1 MNDLLDRKALWD
13 ISYGLYIVSSVSGD
27 KTNGQIVNT
36 VFQVSAEPP
45 TIAVSINKNNLTHKY
60 IQDSK
65 VLAVSALEEDTPMPF
80 IGLFGFKSG
89 REVDKMSQVSCK
101 SGETG
106 CPIVTDNALS
116 CFDARVVGNLD
127 CGTHTIFVAE
137 VMGAEVLKGGTPL
150 TYAYYQNVKNGK
162 ASKNAPTYKG
172 DLNAQDKPEE
182 KIVEGE
188 MKKYVCS
195 VCGYIYDPAEG
206 DSEGDI
212 PAGTAFEDLPDDW
225 TCPVCGAGKDEFAPE
240 E

>member
-13 ISYGLYIVSSVSGD
+13 ISYGLYIVSSVSGT

-36 VFQVSAEPP
+36 VIQVSSEPP
-45 TIAVSINKNNLTHKY
+45 TIAVSINKNNLTHQY
-60 IQDSK
+60 IEDSK
-65 VLAVSALEEDTPMPF
+65 ILAVSILEQDAPMPF

-89 REVDKMSQVSCK
+89 REVDKMSQVDCK
-101 SGETG
+101 NGETG

-116 CFDARVVGNLD
+116 YFDGRVVGSVD

-137 VMGAEVLKGGTPL
+137 IMSAEILKEGTPL
-150 TYAYYQNVKNGK
+150 TYAYYQDVKKGK

-172 DLNAQDKPEE
+172 GLNAGAKPEE
-182 KIVEGE
+182 KNMEGD

-225 TCPVCGAGKDEFAPE
+225 TCPVCGAAKDEFAPE

>member
-45 TIAVSINKNNLTHKY
+45 TIAVSINKNNLTHQY
-60 IQDSK
+60 IEDSK
-65 VLAVSALEEDTPMPF
+65 VLAVSILEEDTPMPF

-89 REVDKMSQVSCK
+89 REVDKMSQVGCRN
-101 SGETG
+101 GETG

-116 CFDARVVGNLD
+116 CFDGRVVGTLD

-137 VMGAEVLKGGTPL
+137 IVGAEILKEGTPL
-150 TYAYYQNVKNGK
+150 TYAYYQNVKKGK

-172 DLNAQDKPEE
+172 
-182 KIVEGE
+182 I
-188 MKKYVCS
+188 
-195 VCGYIYDPAEG
+195 
-206 DSEGDI
+206 
-212 PAGTAFEDLPDDW
+212 
-225 TCPVCGAGKDEFAPE
+225 
-240 E
+240 